1 MGDKKSLHFF
11 LKVSYT
17 ALVMN
22 VALAFT
28 RIFFTILTI
37 FFITLYSIQSNTGDF
52 PTRVIAGLLGGFS
65 FSLLLIGFDTFFRKF
80 NLRSFNI
87 AIVGLFLGYLMGEAL
102 VLILKAILKISALS
116 FSLDITSIEIIS
128 ICLFLFGTYLGT
140 IMTLRWSDELYV
152 SIPFVKFSQ
161 MNQKRRDLMIDVATL
176 TDPRFSDFCTTHLL
190 DQSIIVPRFV
200 VKELY
205 ALLEHPDEN
214 NKSKAR
220 KAIETLKRLETL
232 PGFGLRYNE
241 TDFPEIKEAAQK
253 IVRLGRLVDANILTA
268 ESKQYQLSGAEGVEI
283 LNINSLAAALKPL
296 MQSGEFIHIKVQ
308 RQGKEPGQ
316 GVGYLEDGTMVV
328 INNAGEAIGQTIR
341 ATILSS
347 KPSPSGRIIFC
358 NAVDKSGREIGYSY
372 DDYPD
377 EEA

>member
-1 MGDKKSLHFF
+1 
-11 LKVSYT
+11 
-17 ALVMN
+17 MN

-28 RIFFTILTI
+28 RIFFTILSI
-37 FFITLYSIQSNTGDF
+37 FFITLYMIQSNTGELQYRILF
-52 PTRVIAGLLGGFS
+52 GLVGGFS

-87 AIVGLFLGYLMGEAL
+87 AIIGLFIGYLMGEAL
-102 VLILKAILKISALS
+102 VLILKAILSISALS
-116 FSLDITSIEIIS
+116 FSLNITSIEIIT

-152 SIPFVKFSQ
+152 SIPFIKFSQ
-161 MNQKRRDLMIDVATL
+161 MNQRRRDLMIDMSTL
-176 TDPRFSDFCTTHLL
+176 LDPRFNDLCTTRIL
-190 DQSIIVPRFV
+190 DQSILIPRFI

-205 ALLEHPDEN
+205 ALVEEQDEN
-214 NKSKAR
+214 IKGRAR

-241 TDFPEIKEAAQK
+241 TDFPEIKEIAHK
-253 IVRLGRLVDANILTA
+253 IVRLSRLVDANILTA

-283 LNINSLAAALKPL
+283 INLNILAAALKPI

-308 RQGKEPGQ
+308 RQGKEPQQ

-328 INNAGEAIGQTIR
+328 INNAGDAIGQTIR

-347 KPSPSGRIIFC
+347 KSSPSGRIIFC
-358 NAVDKSGREIGYSY
+358 NAVDKSGREIAYESF
-372 DDYPD
+372 D
-377 EEA
+377 EYHDEDA